1 MSDARSGKGGVDSEE
16 DLVVDLG
23 ETGDAPA
30 QPEADGEEA
39 DLAPASDGETVAEA
53 DGEATSPEAERDQY
67 LDSLRRLQADF
78 ENYRKRV
85 SRQQAEIYERAN
97 ESLVLKLLPVLDTAD
112 LALAHGSG
120 DEVVQLRASL
130 LDVLGKSGLERIAP
144 EGEPFDPNVAD
155 AVAHEPGDGGPQEV
169 VEVMRAGYRWNGR
182 VLRPAMVKVRG

>member
-1 MSDARSGKGGVDSEE
+1 VSDSGAGKWGVDSEE

-39 DLAPASDGETVAEA
+39 DLVGVA
-53 DGEATSPEAERDQY
+53 DGEAASSEAASLEAERDQY

-85 SRQQAEIYERAN
+85 TRQQADIYERAN
-97 ESLVLKLLPVLDTAD
+97 EALVNKLLPVLDTAD
-112 LALAHGSG
+112 LAVEHASG
-120 DEVVQLRASL
+120 DEVAQLRGNL
-130 LDVLGKSGLERIAP
+130 LDVLGKAGLERIAP
-144 EGEPFDPNVAD
+144 EGEPFDPNLHD
-155 AVAHEPGDGGPQEV
+155 AVAHEPGEGGEQAV
-169 VEVMRAGYRWNGR
+169 VEVLRAGYRWNGR

>member
-1 MSDARSGKGGVDSEE
+1 MSDAEPGKGAVDAEE
-16 DLVVDLG
+16 ASVADFD
-23 ETGDAPA
+23 ETGEAPA
-30 QPEADGEEA
+30 QPEADGEET
-39 DLAPASDGETVAEA
+39 DHPAPEASV
-53 DGEATSPEAERDQY
+53 EAERDQY

-112 LALAHGSG
+112 LALAHAAG
-120 DEVVQLRASL
+120 DEVVQLRGSL
-130 LDVLGKSGLERIAP
+130 LDVLGKAGLERIAP

-155 AVAHEPGDGGPQEV
+155 AVAHEPGDGGEQEV
-169 VEVMRAGYRWNGR
+169 VEVLRAGYRWNGR

>member
-1 MSDARSGKGGVDSEE
+1 MSDPRSGKGGVDSEE

-39 DLAPASDGETVAEA
+39 DLVPTTEDRTAEGA

-85 SRQQAEIYERAN
+85 TRQQADIYERAN
-97 ESLVLKLLPVLDTAD
+97 EALVNKLLPVLDTAD
-112 LALAHGSG
+112 LAVAHASG
-120 DEVVQLRASL
+120 DEVTQLRGSL
-130 LDVLGKSGLERIAP
+130 LDVLGKAGLERIAP
-144 EGEPFDPNVAD
+144 EGEPFDPNLHD
-155 AVAHEPGDGGPQEV
+155 AVAHEPGEGGEQEV
-169 VEVMRAGYRWNGR
+169 VEVLRAGYRWNGR